1 MGLPLIPTM
10 LSNVL
15 RMTAPLWLS
24 RMDEVRAEDNNSMFD
39 TPEIPT
45 KSNSELKT
53 IKALQDAGWETSDIA
68 ALMGNI
74 SVETG
79 GTFDPLQQ
87 EKDGKGHGI
96 FQLTGKQLKNY
107 KKWLGDKEDTRYTQA
122 LFVRENIYGSHGN
135 VPHDI
140 GWRARGMLTDSFGG
154 EGSTEDKTRVFS
166 DVYERPEVPH
176 MDRRIEEA
184 LKYNDIK

>member
-15 RMTAPLWLS
+15 RMTAPLWLT
-24 RMDEVRAEDNNSMFD
+24 RMDEAEAVENTGMLSDIESD
-39 TPEIPT
+39 TIED
-45 KSNSELKT
+45 LK
-53 IKALQDAGWETSDIA
+53 KAGWLESDIP

-96 FQLTGKQLKNY
+96 FQLTGGQLKDY
-107 KKWLGDKEDTRYTQA
+107 KKWLGEREDTRYTQA

-166 DVYERPEVPH
+166 DVYERPEVSH

-184 LKYNDIK
+184 LKYDNIK

>member
-15 RMTAPLWLS
+15 RMTAPLWLT
-24 RMDEVRAEDNNSMFD
+24 RMDEAEAVED
-39 TPEIPT
+39 TGMLSLSDIESDTI
-45 KSNSELKT
+45 EDLK
-53 IKALQDAGWETSDIA
+53 KAGWLESDIP

-96 FQLTGKQLKNY
+96 FQLTGKQLKDY

-135 VPHDI
+135 LPHDI
-140 GWRARGMLTDSFGG
+140 GWKARGMLTDSFEG
-154 EGSTEDKTRVFS
+154 EGSTEDKTRTFS
-166 DVYERPEVPH
+166 DIYERPEVPH
-176 MDRRIEEA
+176 MDGRIEEA

>member
-24 RMDEVRAEDNNSMFD
+24 RMDEVKAEED
-39 TPEIPT
+39 TGMLSLSDIESDTI
-45 KSNSELKT
+45 EDLK
-53 IKALQDAGWETSDIA
+53 KAGWLESDIP

-96 FQLTGKQLKNY
+96 FQLTGKQLKSY
-107 KKWLGDKEDTRYTQA
+107 KKWLGDREDTRYTQA

-154 EGSTEDKTRVFS
+154 EGSTEDKTKVFS

-184 LKYNDIK
+184 LKYNDI

>member
-15 RMTAPLWLS
+15 RMTAPLWLA
-24 RMDEVRAEDNNSMFD
+24 RMEDVKAEENTNMLSLSDN
-39 TPEIPT
+39 EIGT
-45 KSNSELKT
+45 IEDLKM
-53 IKALQDAGWETSDIA
+53 AGWETSNIA

-96 FQLTGKQLKNY
+96 FQLTGKQLKDY
-107 KKWLGDKEDTRYTQA
+107 RKWLGDKEDTRYTQA

-140 GWRARGMLTDSFGG
+140 GWKARGMLTDSFGG
-154 EGSTEDKTRVFS
+154 EGSTEDKTRAFS
-166 DVYERPEVPH
+166 NIYERPKVPH

-184 LKYNDIK
+184 LKYNNIK

>member
-15 RMTAPLWLS
+15 RMTAPLWLT
-24 RMDEVRAEDNNSMFD
+24 RMDEVRAEED
-39 TPEIPT
+39 TGMLSLSDIESDTI
-45 KSNSELKT
+45 EDLK
-53 IKALQDAGWETSDIA
+53 KAGWLESDIA

-96 FQLTGKQLKNY
+96 FQLTGKQLKDY

-140 GWRARGMLTDSFGG
+140 GWKARGMLTDSFEG
-154 EGSTEDKTRVFS
+154 EGSTEDKTKVFS
-166 DVYERPEVPH
+166 DIYERPEVPH

>member
-24 RMDEVRAEDNNSMFD
+24 RMDEVKAEENTTMLSLSDIESD
-39 TPEIPT
+39 TIED
-45 KSNSELKT
+45 LK
-53 IKALQDAGWETSDIA
+53 KAGWLESDIP

-96 FQLTGKQLKNY
+96 FQLTGKQLKDY
-107 KKWLGDKEDTRYTQA
+107 RKWLGDKEDTRYTQA

>member
-15 RMTAPLWLS
+15 RMTAPLWLT
-24 RMDEVRAEDNNSMFD
+24 RVDEARAENNTGMLSLSNIESD
-39 TPEIPT
+39 TIED
-45 KSNSELKT
+45 LKR
-53 IKALQDAGWETSDIA
+53 AGWRGSDIP

-87 EKDGKGHGI
+87 EEDGKGHGI
-96 FQLTGKQLKNY
+96 FQLTGKQLKSY
-107 KKWLGDKEDTRYTQA
+107 KKWLGDREDTRYTQA

>member
-15 RMTAPLWLS
+15 RMTAPLWLT
-24 RMDEVRAEDNNSMFD
+24 RMDEVRAEED
-39 TPEIPT
+39 TGMLSLSDIESATI
-45 KSNSELKT
+45 EDLKR
-53 IKALQDAGWETSDIA
+53 AGWQGSDIP

-96 FQLTGKQLKNY
+96 FQLTGKQLKDY
-107 KKWLGDKEDTRYTQA
+107 RKWLGDKEDTRYTQA

-140 GWRARGMLTDSFGG
+140 GWKARGMLTDSFGR
-154 EGSTEDKTRVFS
+154 EGSTEDKTRIFS

-184 LKYNDIK
+184 LRYNDIQ

>member
-15 RMTAPLWLS
+15 RMTTPLWLT
-24 RMDEVRAEDNNSMFD
+24 RMDEVRAEDNNGMLSLSDIESD
-39 TPEIPT
+39 TIED
-45 KSNSELKT
+45 LKR
-53 IKALQDAGWETSDIA
+53 AGWNTLDIP

-96 FQLTGKQLKNY
+96 FQLTGKQLKDY
-107 KKWLGDKEDTRYTQA
+107 RKWLGDKVDTRYTQA